1 MDYSKTVVLENIADF
16 DFTPEMGAM
25 FGGVGYPIKMGE
37 RLLLPYEL
45 ADHLAGALAK
55 QMFLRKD
62 KSVVGQYDPNDKT
75 GGLGAVLWT
84 DESLKTVKAKM
95 LGEPVLAP
103 KEVVLTEA
111 QKTQAKVAELNA
123 IEPEI
128 STTDYRD
135 KAEVILE
142 LQKKGL
148 QFDARQ
154 SKANLEKLLA

>member
-16 DFTPEMGAM
+16 NFTPEMGAM

-37 RLLLPYEL
+37 RLLLPFEL

-62 KSVVGQYDPNDKT
+62 KSAVTYDPNDKT

-84 DESLKTVKAKM
+84 DEALKTVKAKM
-95 LGEPVLAP
+95 MGEPVLAP
-103 KEVVLTEA
+103 KEVVMTES
-111 QKTQAKVAELNA
+111 QKVQAKVAELNA
-123 IEPEI
+123 VEPEI
-128 STTDYRD
+128 SAVGYKD

-154 SKANLEKLLA
+154 SKANLEKLLV